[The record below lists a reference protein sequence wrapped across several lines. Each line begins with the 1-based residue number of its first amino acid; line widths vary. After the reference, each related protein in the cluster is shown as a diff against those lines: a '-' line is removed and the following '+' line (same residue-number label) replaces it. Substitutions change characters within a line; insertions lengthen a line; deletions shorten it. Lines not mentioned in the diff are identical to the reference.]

1 MKFLFTCLRFFCNV
15 FSTSHLIDV
24 AISSPFGGK
33 DEQGLVFIYNGY
45 AKGLREKP
53 SQVIPGQWSSA
64 TSFAP
69 PGFGYT
75 MKGGKDLD
83 HNGYPG
89 ESWINHCF
97 TCFMVMQILIVQIV
111 SRILS
116 FPIFF

>member
-1 MKFLFTCLRFFCNV
+1 MNEPFCFKCLHFFCEM
-15 FSTSHLIDV
+15 FPTFDLLDI

-53 SQVIPGQWSSA
+53 SQVIAGQWSA
-64 TSFAP
+64 AAP
-69 PGFGYT
+69 PAPPASFGYT

-89 ESWINHCF
+89 ESWINHHVYLF
-97 TCFMVMQILIVQIV
+97 V
-111 SRILS
+111 
-116 FPIFF
+116 